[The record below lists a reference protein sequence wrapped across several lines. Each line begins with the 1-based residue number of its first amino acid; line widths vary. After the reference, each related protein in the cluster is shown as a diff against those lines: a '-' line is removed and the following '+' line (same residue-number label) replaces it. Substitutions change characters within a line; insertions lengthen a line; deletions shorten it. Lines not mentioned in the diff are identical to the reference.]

1 MIYPTDP
8 ALNAA
13 QATHPSL
20 WDDLAWAY
28 LPGYNR
34 TQTIVGDDTLT
45 PSGSPSQVVEGDE
58 VGEHLPPGSHYVGL
72 STVKPIENTMASTML
87 AYFKPTGL
95 TPGTYGGILS
105 TAPTVSAWSNTQ
117 AIVTRASTH
126 ARGVFIRAGVERYSE
141 SALPSAP
148 VVAISTR
155 DAGHLTFRLSSEASD
170 LTTSSSNFNQALT
183 DTQHVAVGGYYNL
196 TSSRSSNCVFF
207 AGCIWRR
214 ALTPAERQLLLDD
227 PYAVFRKG
235 SGGSPAK
242 RRTLP
247 LLLNPF

>member
-13 QATHPSL
+13 QAAHPAL

-58 VGEHLPPGSHYVGL
+58 VGEYLPPGSHYVGL
-72 STVKPIENTMASTML
+72 STVKPIEGTMASTML
-87 AYFKPTGL
+87 AYFKHTGL

-105 TAPTVSAWSNTQ
+105 TAPTTASWSNTQ
-117 AIVTRASTH
+117 AIVTRNGVY
-126 ARGVFIRAGVERYSE
+126 ARGVFIRAGTERYSE

-148 VVAISTR
+148 VVAIAMR
-155 DAGHLTFRLSSEASD
+155 DVGNLTFRLSSAAAD
-170 LTTSSSNFNQALT
+170 VTTSSSNFNATLT
-183 DTQHVAVGGYYNL
+183 NTQHVAVGGYYDMSL
-196 TSSRSSNCVFF
+196 ARSSNCVFF

-235 SGGSPAK
+235 SGVSRK
-242 RRTLP
+242 RHP
-247 LLLNPF
+247 LFLTPL